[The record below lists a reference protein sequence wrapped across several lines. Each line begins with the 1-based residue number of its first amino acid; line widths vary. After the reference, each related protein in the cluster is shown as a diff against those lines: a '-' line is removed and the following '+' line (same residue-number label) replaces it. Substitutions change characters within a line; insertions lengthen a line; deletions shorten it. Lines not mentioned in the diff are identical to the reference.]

1 MPQETLADALT
12 ALSTEAGTAGR
23 TPSLETVTTTARR
36 RRWMATGAVAA
47 AGVAAAGVAVA
58 WWPTTGGAPDPG
70 PASEGPPAATGP
82 LSLYPAGWDI
92 TMDALFYGT
101 LQLTD
106 GCLVVVGE
114 SGMSGRTV
122 VPVFKAGVTT
132 WDGAVLTRAG
142 ERYELGD
149 EISMGGGTSSASD
162 PELVVPESC
171 PADAEVWLAAELST
185 G

>member
-23 TPSLETVTTTARR
+23 APSLETVTTTARR

-58 WWPTTGGAPDPG
+58 WWSAVGEGTDPG
-70 PASEGPPAATGP
+70 PASEGPPAATSP
-82 LSLYPAGWDI
+82 LSLYPAEWDI
-92 TMDALFYGT
+92 TMDALFWGT

-114 SGMSGRTV
+114 YGRVV
-122 VPVFKAGVTT
+122 VPVFKSGATT
-132 WDGAVLTRAG
+132 WDGAVLTNAG
-142 ERYELGD
+142 QRYELGD
-149 EISMGGGTSSASD
+149 PISMGGGGAWDESIPD
-162 PELVVPESC
+162 LVVPESC
-171 PADAEVWLAAELST
+171 PADAGLWLASDLST